1 MSNSGYTL
9 WGNFTALSSSAFIS
23 SRGRI
28 YSKETFEKAIKD
40 FLNSMKRKQRKEK
53 LQKLNEKNNT

>member
-9 WGNFTALSSSAFIS
+9 WGNFT
-23 SRGRI
+23 
-28 YSKETFEKAIKD
+28 SKETFEKAIKD